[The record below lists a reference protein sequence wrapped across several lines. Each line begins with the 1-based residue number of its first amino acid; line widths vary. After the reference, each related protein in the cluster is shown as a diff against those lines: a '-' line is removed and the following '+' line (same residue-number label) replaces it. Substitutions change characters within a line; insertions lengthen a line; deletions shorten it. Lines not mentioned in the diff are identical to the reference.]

1 MSVNVVEFMATEFS
15 NWEKES
21 VVFFVPFPLIHSVWS
36 MTGIELYLVSVIYS
50 L

>member
-21 VVFFVPFPLIHSVWS
+21 VVVFFLSHFTVKNFRL
-36 MTGIELYLVSVIYS
+36 L
-50 L
+50 